1 MKLPETYI
9 LNKFYAYSGEPEFKK
24 FDNTY
29 NAGCPICKEGKSW
42 GSKKRLYFYPTSNT
56 FYCFNCSRN
65 WSALNWILEVSGLSK
80 EEVFSEIDSN
90 NFCLDITNKISFG
103 PKRTNFQIPSLPH
116 DSINLF
122 DETQKKF
129 YIKNKIFSNAYD
141 YIEKRK
147 LKDAINKPTWLYL
160 SLTDF
165 VHKNRICIPFQ
176 DRNKKIIF
184 YQTRSLGNTSPK
196 YLGKYGSDKSLFG
209 IDRVDINLEYIFIF
223 EGPIDAMFV
232 KNGVAAAGLTL
243 NSLQKQQLSEF
254 PFHKKIWVI
263 YHFFYF

>member
-90 NFCLDITNKISFG
+90 
-103 PKRTNFQIPSLPH
+103 
-116 DSINLF
+116 
-122 DETQKKF
+122 
-129 YIKNKIFSNAYD
+129 
-141 YIEKRK
+141 
-147 LKDAINKPTWLYL
+147 
-160 SLTDF
+160 F
-165 VHKNRICIPFQ
+165 VLI
-176 DRNKKIIF
+176 
-184 YQTRSLGNTSPK
+184 
-196 YLGKYGSDKSLFG
+196 
-209 IDRVDINLEYIFIF
+209 
-223 EGPIDAMFV
+223 
-232 KNGVAAAGLTL
+232 
-243 NSLQKQQLSEF
+243 
-254 PFHKKIWVI
+254 
-263 YHFFYF
+263 